1 MNIIIDAIIETLVDG
16 MSKEIKSNIVKIVLA
31 IIFILFYLFMIIA
44 TMTIGINLLDKS
56 ILLAFVFISLSILI
70 FIVFLIKFILI
81 YKKMIKKESS
91 LLSKIFRIVK
101 K

>member
-56 ILLAFVFISLSILI
+56 IFLAFVFISLSILI

-81 YKKMIKKESS
+81 YKKMLKKESS

>member
-44 TMTIGINLLDKS
+44 TMTIGINILDKS

-81 YKKMIKKESS
+81 YKKMLKKESS